1 MKALEKRGHWP
12 ANPSTTKGHA
22 VSQHLVEIQSAILFA
37 EYLQS
42 LEVQHTPLDR
52 EQEVYVQDRH
62 LATVRRIQGELR
74 FYLRANALTRS

>member
-1 MKALEKRGHWP
+1 MKAQEKRGHWP
-12 ANPSTTKGHA
+12 ANPSTTKSHT

-42 LEVQHTPLDR
+42 LGVQRTSLDR
-52 EQEVYVQDRH
+52 EQEIYVQDRH

>member
-1 MKALEKRGHWP
+1 M
-12 ANPSTTKGHA
+12 
-22 VSQHLVEIQSAILFA
+22 SQHLVEIQSAILFA

-42 LEVQHTPLDR
+42 LRVQRTSLDR
-52 EQEVYVQDRH
+52 EQEIYVQDRH

>member
-1 MKALEKRGHWP
+1 MKAQEKRGLWP
-12 ANPSTTKGHA
+12 ANPSTTKSHA

-42 LEVQHTPLDR
+42 LGVQRTSLDR
-52 EQEVYVQDRH
+52 EQEIYVQDRH

-74 FYLRANALTRS
+74 FYLRANALARS

>member
-1 MKALEKRGHWP
+1 MKPLEKRGHWP
-12 ANPSTTKGHA
+12 ATPSTTEDHA

-42 LEVQHTPLDR
+42 LGVQRTPLDR
-52 EQEVYVQDRH
+52 EQEIYVQDRH

-74 FYLRANALTRS
+74 FYLRANALARS

>member
-1 MKALEKRGHWP
+1 M
-12 ANPSTTKGHA
+12 
-22 VSQHLVEIQSAILFA
+22 SQHLVEIQSAILFA

-42 LEVQHTPLDR
+42 LGVQRTPLDR
-52 EQEVYVQDRH
+52 EQEIYVQDRH

>member
-1 MKALEKRGHWP
+1 MKPLEKGGHWP
-12 ANPSTTKGHA
+12 ANPSTTKSHD

-42 LEVQHTPLDR
+42 LGVQRTSLDR
-52 EQEVYVQDRH
+52 EQEIYVQDRH

-74 FYLRANALTRS
+74 FYLRANALARS

>member
-12 ANPSTTKGHA
+12 ANPSTTKSHT

-42 LEVQHTPLDR
+42 LGVQRTSLDR
-52 EQEVYVQDRH
+52 EQEIYVQDRH
-62 LATVRRIQGELR
+62 LATVRRIQGEVR
-74 FYLRANALTRS
+74 FSLRAYALPRS

>member
-1 MKALEKRGHWP
+1 MKVLEKRGHWP

-42 LEVQHTPLDR
+42 LGVQHTQLDR
-52 EQEVYVQDRH
+52 EQEVYVQNRH
-62 LATVRRIQGELR
+62 LAIVRRIQGELR

>member
-1 MKALEKRGHWP
+1 MKAQEKRGHWP
-12 ANPSTTKGHA
+12 ANPSTTKSHT

-42 LEVQHTPLDR
+42 LGVQRTSLDR
-52 EQEVYVQDRH
+52 EQEIYVQDRH

-74 FYLRANALTRS
+74 FYLRANALARS

>member
-1 MKALEKRGHWP
+1 M
-12 ANPSTTKGHA
+12 
-22 VSQHLVEIQSAILFA
+22 SQHLVEIQSAILFA

-42 LEVQHTPLDR
+42 LGVQRTSLDR
-52 EQEVYVQDRH
+52 EQEIYVQDRH

>member
-12 ANPSTTKGHA
+12 ANPSTTKSHT

-42 LEVQHTPLDR
+42 LGVQRTSLDR
-52 EQEVYVQDRH
+52 EQEIYVQDRH

-74 FYLRANALTRS
+74 FYLRANALARS

>member
-12 ANPSTTKGHA
+12 ANPSTTKSHT

-42 LEVQHTPLDR
+42 LGVQRTPLDR
-52 EQEVYVQDRH
+52 EQEVYVQERH
-62 LATVRRIQGELR
+62 LATVLRIQGELR
-74 FYLRANALTRS
+74 FYLRANALARS

>member
-1 MKALEKRGHWP
+1 M
-12 ANPSTTKGHA
+12 
-22 VSQHLVEIQSAILFA
+22 SQHLVEIRSAILFA

-42 LEVQHTPLDR
+42 LGVQRHELDR
-52 EQEVYVQDRH
+52 EQEIYLQDRH

>member
-1 MKALEKRGHWP
+1 
-12 ANPSTTKGHA
+12 

-42 LEVQHTPLDR
+42 LGVQRTSLDR
-52 EQEVYVQDRH
+52 EQEIYVQDRH

-74 FYLRANALTRS
+74 FYLRANALARS

>member
-1 MKALEKRGHWP
+1 M
-12 ANPSTTKGHA
+12 
-22 VSQHLVEIQSAILFA
+22 SQHLVEIQSAILFA

-42 LEVQHTPLDR
+42 LGVQRTLLDR
-52 EQEVYVQDRH
+52 EQEIYVQDRH

>member
-1 MKALEKRGHWP
+1 MKAQEKRGHWP
-12 ANPSTTKGHA
+12 ANPSTTQSHA

-42 LEVQHTPLDR
+42 LGVQRTSLDR
-52 EQEVYVQDRH
+52 EQEIYVQDRH

-74 FYLRANALTRS
+74 FYLRANALARS